1 MSGNTQESRL
11 DGIFSKGVTRSE
23 FDSFKK
29 EISRACFARIEE
41 VREELHTRMNTQGN
55 GFNERIKKH
64 KVSLAEVTD
73 SINQLSR
80 RLVSVEHYLANP
92 DLTEPSSSSE
102 QDGQEENAYNDQGGN
117 DDNDQEENDDNDQE
131 EENDDEEISDIE
143 PADEQEDGDEQ
154 EEIVSPSSSSGS
166 ESSSTSDSGDSE
178 SDQSDEETQDYY
190 SRRYRNAEENGPEY

>member
-29 EISRACFARIEE
+29 EISRACFDRIEE
-41 VREELHTRMNTQGN
+41 VRDELHTRMNRQGN

-64 KVSLAEVTD
+64 KASLAEVTD
-73 SINQLSR
+73 SIDQLSR

-102 QDGQEENAYNDQGGN
+102 QDGQEENAYNDQGG
-117 DDNDQEENDDNDQE
+117 NDDNDQE

-178 SDQSDEETQDYY
+178 SDQSDEEKQDYY

>member
-23 FDSFKK
+23 FDSFMNDTKQDLDQ
-29 EISRACFARIEE
+29 IHAACFARIEE
-41 VREELHTRMNTQGN
+41 VREELHTRMNRQGN
-55 GFNERIKKH
+55 GFNERLKKH
-64 KVSLAEVTD
+64 ALSLMDKTD
-73 SINQLSR
+73 AINALSR
-80 RLVSVEHYLANP
+80 RLSTAEHYLAHP
-92 DLTEPSSSSE
+92 ELSEPSYSMDDDSE
-102 QDGQEENAYNDQGGN
+102 ENEGQEGD
-117 DDNDQEENDDNDQE
+117 EEIPADE
-131 EENDDEEISDIE
+131 KENDDEEISDIE

>member
-11 DGIFSKGVTRSE
+11 DGIFSKEVTRSE

-29 EISRACFARIEE
+29 EISRACFDRIEE
-41 VREELHTRMNTQGN
+41 VRDELHTRMNTQGN

-117 DDNDQEENDDNDQE
+117 DDNDQEE
-131 EENDDEEISDIE
+131 ENDEEEISDIE